1 MTVDV
6 AVPEVAEAAPVPL
19 FRERSAL
26 VDRIL
31 DCMPAAS
38 YGMHTLLR
46 LVDIV
51 ETESIPTAAV
61 ECRRSPRMLIN
72 PRFVERHAETPE
84 KLLMLVMHE
93 LHHIILGHTRQFDRP
108 TPAHN
113 LVFDA
118 VINALLCR
126 MFPGSEYT
134 ALFTGLYSLERFPE
148 CLLRP
153 AEGFPNACRTLGPI
167 QGLSPEHMA
176 RVQESHRAL
185 YSDTGMSYAELFA
198 LLPSLIVESV
208 GENGGA
214 KVPLLGS
221 HDEEEVDLDGLPD
234 DLRKLLGEI
243 VDGWPITDRVLPG
256 RSVSGFLQH
265 RHIHL
270 HPPAKREA
278 LRGLFRRLSH
288 GTRGHRRCIQA
299 APVETMS
306 ALPALSRRSAVLRVL
321 GVPTLLHPGVVLDRR
336 RVPREGL
343 VHVYL
348 DVSGS
353 MGGLLE
359 ALYGAVVDCRLLV
372 HPTVHLFSDCVHDL
386 TLTALRRG
394 ECATTGGTS
403 IECVARHMKAH
414 HVGRAVLLTDGYVG
428 PIVGEIH
435 HILRSAK
442 LGVALTH
449 SNRAAVE
456 PLLAVADH
464 VIELP
469 M

>member
-6 AVPEVAEAAPVPL
+6 GVPEVAEAAPVPL
-19 FRERSAL
+19 FRERSPL

-61 ECRRSPRMLIN
+61 ECLRSPRMLIN

-93 LHHIILGHTRQFDRP
+93 LHHIILGHTRQFERP
-108 TPAHN
+108 TRAHN

-126 MFPGSEYT
+126 MFPGREYT

-153 AEGFPNACRTLGPI
+153 AEGFPNACRPLGPI

-176 RVQESHRAL
+176 RVRESHRAL

-198 LLPSLIVESV
+198 LLPKLVV
-208 GENGGA
+208 HGMGEDGVA
-214 KVPLLGS
+214 QVPLLGS
-221 HDEEEVDLDGLPD
+221 HDEEDVDLDGLPD
-234 DLRKLLGEI
+234 DFRNLLKEI
-243 VDGWPITDRVLPG
+243 VDGWPITDRVMPG
-256 RSVSGFLQH
+256 RSVSDHLQQ
-265 RHIHL
+265 RHIRL
-270 HPPAKREA
+270 QPPTKRGA
-278 LRGLFRRLSH
+278 LRDLFQRLSV
-288 GTRGHRRCIQA
+288 GTRGHRRRIHST
-299 APVETMS
+299 PVDTMS
-306 ALPALSRRSAVLRVL
+306 ALPVLSRRSAVLRVL
-321 GVPTLLHPGVVLDRR
+321 GVPMLLHPGVVLDRR

-353 MGGLLE
+353 MGGLVE

-372 HPTVHLFSDCVHDL
+372 HPTVHLFSEQVHDL
-386 TLTALRRG
+386 TLAALRRG
-394 ECATTGGTS
+394 DCSTTGGTS
-403 IECVARHMKAH
+403 IECVALHMKAH
-414 HVGRAVLLTDGYVG
+414 GVRRAVLITDGYVG

-435 HILRSAK
+435 RILKSAT

-449 SNRAAVE
+449 SNRAAVA